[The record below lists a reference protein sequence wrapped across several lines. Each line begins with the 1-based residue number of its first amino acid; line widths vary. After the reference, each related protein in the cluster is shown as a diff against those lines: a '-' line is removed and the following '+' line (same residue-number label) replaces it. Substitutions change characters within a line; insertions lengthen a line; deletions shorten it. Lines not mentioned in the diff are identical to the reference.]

1 MAARPFSESR
11 LPKGKMHPEIK
22 RLIKE
27 REDLRP
33 ILTFY
38 GLLLEKQES
47 THPDDLSPLVD
58 ISKNSIKDR
67 LANGDPLIDPS
78 KVVMLDLK
86 CSIDLFYI
94 ILELIKDASDQFRHQ
109 AEEARARIDRTDID
123 VAMKAVLS
131 GNEEQL
137 RRLTE
142 RLALSEEMLFLLA
155 GLSLAPSLRLLSSM
169 VQDKFDI
176 VWWDEPFCPIC
187 GERPNI
193 ANLEEEGR
201 RLYCTFCWM
210 EWKYKGPGCLLCG
223 IDDKKMVGTLS
234 IKGEE
239 RYHLNICG
247 NCNGYTKLIDKRCL
261 SKKTDKHIINILSLP
276 LEIIARQK
284 GHIGPAI
291 FST

>member
-1 MAARPFSESR
+1 
-11 LPKGKMHPEIK
+11 MHPEIE

-27 REDLRP
+27 SHDLGP

-47 THPDDLSPLVD
+47 SRPDDLSPLID

-67 LANGDPLIDPS
+67 LAAGNPLIDPS
-78 KVVMLDLK
+78 KTPLLDLK
-86 CSIDLFYI
+86 NSIDLFFV

-109 AEEARARIDRTDID
+109 AEEVRARLERKDLDA
-123 VAMKAVLS
+123 AMKAVLS
-131 GNEEQL
+131 GNEGEL

-142 RLALSEEMLFLLA
+142 RSALSEEMLFLPA

-169 VQDKFDI
+169 VQEDFDI
-176 VWWDEPFCPIC
+176 AWWDELFCPIC
-187 GERPNI
+187 GELPSM

-201 RLYCTFCWM
+201 HLYCTFCWM
-210 EWKYKGPGCLLCG
+210 EWIYRGPGCLLCG
-223 IDDKKMVGTLS
+223 IDDKKMAGALS
-234 IKGEE
+234 IKGED
-239 RYHLNICG
+239 RYHLSICG

-261 SKKTDKHIINILSLP
+261 SKKTDKRIINILSLP

-284 GHIGPAI
+284 GHKGPAI
-291 FST
+291 FPI

>member
-1 MAARPFSESR
+1 
-11 LPKGKMHPEIK
+11 MHPEIE

-33 ILTFY
+33 ILKFY

-47 THPDDLSPLVD
+47 TRPDDLSPLID

-67 LANGDPLIDPS
+67 LADGNPLIDPS
-78 KVVMLDLK
+78 KTVKLDLK
-86 CSIDLFYI
+86 NSIDLFFI

-109 AEEARARIDRTDID
+109 AEEVRARIEKTDIEL
-123 VAMKAVLS
+123 AMKAVLS
-131 GNEEQL
+131 GNEEEL

-142 RLALSEEMLFLLA
+142 RLALSEEMLFLIA

-169 VQDKFDI
+169 VQDNFDI

-187 GERPNI
+187 GERPNM

-223 IDDKKMVGTLS
+223 IDDKKMVGLLR
-234 IKGEE
+234 IRDEDG
-239 RYHLNICG
+239 YHLSICG
-247 NCNGYTKLIDKRCL
+247 NCNGYIKLIDRRYL
-261 SKKTDKHIINILSLP
+261 SKEMDRRIINIVSLP

-284 GHIGPAI
+284 GHKGPAI
-291 FST
+291 FPI

>member
-1 MAARPFSESR
+1 
-11 LPKGKMHPEIK
+11 MHPEIEC
-22 RLIKE
+22 LIKE

-33 ILTFY
+33 ILKFY

-47 THPDDLSPLVD
+47 TRPDDLSPLID

-67 LANGDPLIDPS
+67 LADGNPLIDPS
-78 KVVMLDLK
+78 KTVMLDLK
-86 CSIDLFYI
+86 NSIDFFFI
-94 ILELIKDASDQFRHQ
+94 ILELTKDASDQLRHQ
-109 AEEARARIDRTDID
+109 AEEVRARINRTDIEL
-123 VAMKAVLS
+123 AMKAVLS
-131 GNEEQL
+131 GNEEEL

-169 VQDKFDI
+169 VQANFDTA
-176 VWWDEPFCPIC
+176 WWGEPFCPIC
-187 GERPNI
+187 GERPNM

-210 EWKYKGPGCLLCG
+210 EWEYKWPGCLLCG
-223 IDDKKMVGTLS
+223 IDDKKMVGALS

-261 SKKTDKHIINILSLP
+261 SKKTDKYIINILSLP

-284 GHIGPAI
+284 GHKGPAI